1 MSKRFTDYAFRS
13 EVLKLNDS
21 EGILKYY
28 KLYSRVEYCKDYHL
42 SMPIEYHPEY
52 DDNLFE
58 YFQAFYPAEWK
69 ECKKIFLADK
79 SRQYR
84 LRVKIRF
91 LLLHFNCTFVT
102 LSFNDF
108 ILSNSSES
116 TRRQYVSRFLNTLD
130 CPYIANIDFG
140 DDNDREHYHAIV
152 GCRLSSSQLSLWRN
166 SFGLIFVRRIRRSFV
181 SSVRLGKYV
190 SKLANH
196 AIKETCKRGAL
207 IFSRKH
213 KLPSLISQ
221 YNDFV
226 TLYLAKGYVLCI
238 DTFKLPSKPIQ
249 QKVRLTPMRIKQSFA
264 TRVFTKYCSQCGS
277 LIVDDVDKQYSYAVE
292 KHNNGKI
299 TYVYFCPDCIRKYK
313 ISTVSS
319 YYPRN

>member
-1 MSKRFTDYAFRS
+1 MSRFTDYAFRS
-13 EVLKLNDS
+13 SVLKLDDS
-21 EGILKYY
+21 EGILKYF
-28 KLYSRVEYCKDYHL
+28 KLFSRVEYCKIYNL
-42 SMPIEYHPEY
+42 PMPLEYHPEF

-58 YFQAFYPAEWK
+58 YFQAFYPSEWE
-69 ECKKIFLADK
+69 ECRKIFNSDK

-102 LSFNDF
+102 LTFNDF
-108 ILSNSSES
+108 ILDKTSES

-140 DDNDREHYHAIV
+140 DDTDREHYHAIV

-181 SSVRLGKYV
+181 SSLRLGKYV

-207 IFSRKH
+207 LFSRKH
-213 KLPSLISQ
+213 KLPSLIGE
-221 YNDFV
+221 YEKFV
-226 TLYLAKGYVLCI
+226 TLYLAKGYFLCM
-238 DTFKLPSKPIQ
+238 DTPQIPPKPIQ
-249 QKVRLTPMRIKQSFA
+249 QKVRLTPMRLKQSFA
-264 TRVFTKYCSQCGS
+264 TRQFIKYCAQCGS
-277 LIVDDVDKQYSYAVE
+277 LIADAVDNQYGYAVE
-292 KHNNGKI
+292 KTVNGKI
-299 TYVYFCPDCIRKYK
+299 IYVYFCRDCIKKYK
-313 ISTVSS
+313 IRTVSP